1 MLSRSLRRAVLD
13 TRIQLPPT
21 FLLPWTA
28 KLSTVSHTTE
38 ASNAPEELVNSA
50 HKTSEEKSTRVS
62 QSKFPSTKDLQSA
75 QPLPPPSSK
84 KSPIALSQS
93 IRDLLP
99 ILQSQSPH
107 YITAHIHD
115 RPYLLTE
122 GDTLRLPF
130 LMPNVVPGDVLRL
143 NRASNIGSRD
153 LTLKAGAL
161 GPKPKSPTARTI
173 LATDPT
179 TGTAQSESH
188 IMPGAAPS
196 SSLSSNGAPV
206 DHFVYNELK
215 NRTAYLDERFF
226 VCRAVVMGVES
237 EPLRIK
243 EKTKRRNRKVKKVKS
258 KHRFTILKVKEL
270 RIKTLEELEA
280 DSA

>member
-1 MLSRSLRRAVLD
+1 MLD
-13 TRIQLPPT
+13 TRIQLPPA

-28 KLSTVSHTTE
+28 NLSTVSHTTE

-50 HKTSEEKSTRVS
+50 IKISNEKSTRVTPSNFQAQAGS
-62 QSKFPSTKDLQSA
+62 QASQT
-75 QPLPPPSSK
+75 LPAPSSTT
-84 KSPIALSQS
+84 SPITLSQS

-153 LTLKAGAL
+153 LTLKAGTL
-161 GPKPKSPTARTI
+161 GPKPKSPTARTT
-173 LATDPT
+173 LAGDPT
-179 TGTAQSESH
+179 IGAAQSESH

-196 SSLSSNGAPV
+196 LSQSNGGPV
-206 DHFVYNELK
+206 DHFVYNQLK

-258 KHRFTILKVKEL
+258 KHRFTILKIKEL
-270 RIKTLEELEA
+270 RVKSLEEIEEG
-280 DSA
+280 SA

>member
-1 MLSRSLRRAVLD
+1 
-13 TRIQLPPT
+13 
-21 FLLPWTA
+21 
-28 KLSTVSHTTE
+28 
-38 ASNAPEELVNSA
+38 
-50 HKTSEEKSTRVS
+50 
-62 QSKFPSTKDLQSA
+62 
-75 QPLPPPSSK
+75 
-84 KSPIALSQS
+84 
-93 IRDLLP
+93 
-99 ILQSQSPH
+99 
-107 YITAHIHD
+107 
-115 RPYLLTE
+115 
-122 GDTLRLPF
+122 
-130 LMPNVVPGDVLRL
+130 MPNVVPGDVLRL